1 MDIIGHKDIRNRF
14 IKRVMKNTLSHAHL
28 IIGDD
33 GIGKSIIAQEFAT
46 KILDVPLDK
55 EHVDI
60 VKFKSNKTSFGIDVV
75 RDIITEVNKKPYEG
89 NKKVIILYEG
99 EKMTPQAQN
108 AILKTIEEPP
118 KGVFI
123 IILAQNGEF
132 ILDTI
137 KSRCQIH
144 KLSPLNKEEMLRII
158 NDKYNIN
165 DIETISTLIAFSEGI
180 PGRVEK
186 FLKDEGFNT
195 VRSIVIKLL
204 SEINSREPSLALK
217 YADKFIEINIKEDEI
232 LSTIISFIR
241 DIILYKEIEKK
252 SSLIN
257 GDKFEDIKNISN
269 SISYKKLKGI
279 INTVDKARINL
290 NSNINSW
297 IIFNTMLINILE
309 E

>member
-1 MDIIGHKDIRNRF
+1 MDIIGHEDIRNRF

-28 IIGDD
+28 IIGED
-33 GIGKSIIAQEFAT
+33 GIGKSLIAQEFAT
-46 KILDVPLDK
+46 KVLDVPLDK

-60 VKFKSNKTSFGIDVV
+60 VKFRSNKTSFGVDVV
-75 RDIITEVNKKPYEG
+75 RDIIAEVNKKPYEG
-89 NKKVIILYEG
+89 SKKVIILYEG

-123 IILAQNGEF
+123 IILSQNGEF
-132 ILDTI
+132 ILDTM

-144 KLSPLNKEEMLRII
+144 KLSPLNKEEMLKFI
-158 NDKYNIN
+158 NAKYNIN
-165 DIETISTLIAFSEGI
+165 DTELVSTLIAFSEGV

-186 FLKDEGFNT
+186 FLKDEDFNT
-195 VRSIVIKLL
+195 VRNIIIELL
-204 SEINSREPSLALK
+204 NQINSREPSLTLK
-217 YADKFIEINIKEDEI
+217 YADKFIDINIKEDEI
-232 LSTIISFIR
+232 LSTIITFIR
-241 DIILYKEIEKK
+241 DIIVYKEIKRR

-290 NSNINSW
+290 NSNTNSW
-297 IIFNTMLINILE
+297 IVFNTMLINILE